1 MIYNIYS
8 VKSLIRSYLYNDCA
22 TAHHPCTVGHPPNE
36 TSGVLR
42 SEKLEET
49 FAVVEA
55 LHQTWPL
62 SWKNDTFQA
71 FQIRRFLLG
80 KFPQLFRKASLFRH
94 IFSQRVATQEAFNVI
109 TSEVF
114 QDSNRAMLQS
124 LRFSWNKVLPHHAI
138 LLGLY
143 HTQPHIH
150 SHQIGIFRILNFQ
163 PEKILTFPAI
173 SNATWAILFKI
184 LVPVEIG
191 MLPGISS
198 SSILKLTFHTKP
210 FAVWFLAILNG
221 YFGKKKLGPSRLLV
235 IFLDFSMDT

>member
-8 VKSLIRSYLYNDCA
+8 VQSLIRSYLYNEWCNTPPSLHRRA
-22 TAHHPCTVGHPPNE
+22 STKRNLWGFAIRETGRNLRCCRSPSPNLAIVLEKRQRFRPFKSIVFCWESFPSQPFFVGK
-36 TSGVLR
+36 V
-42 SEKLEET
+42 
-49 FAVVEA
+49 
-55 LHQTWPL
+55 
-62 SWKNDTFQA
+62 FQSFFVGKVFPA
-71 FQIRRFLLG
+71 FPKSF
-80 KFPQLFRKASLFRH
+80 LFRH

-150 SHQIGIFRILNFQ
+150 SHQIDIFGIFIFSRKKKNKSSHFQ
-163 PEKILTFPAI
+163 PSWRMKI
-173 SNATWAILFKI
+173 SNATWVILFKI
-184 LVPVEIG
+184 LFPVEIG

-198 SSILKLTFHTKP
+198 SSTF
-210 FAVWFLAILNG
+210 
-221 YFGKKKLGPSRLLV
+221 
-235 IFLDFSMDT
+235 